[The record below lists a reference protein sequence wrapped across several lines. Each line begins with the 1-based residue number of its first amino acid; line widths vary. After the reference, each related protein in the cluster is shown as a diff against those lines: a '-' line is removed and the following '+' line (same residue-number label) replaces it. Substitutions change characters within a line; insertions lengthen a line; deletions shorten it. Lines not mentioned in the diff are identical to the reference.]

1 MNLIPSNNLKEIIL
15 TEYELIKYQIRLK
28 SYHYLDF
35 YYKIELL
42 SITVSLI
49 SHSKICIDWIFWDI
63 SRPGQFELQD
73 AGLLIVFRQ
82 SLLNS
87 SSIHPASAC
96 RQHINTPRGCL
107 PEHHYAAP
115 RKRLILGT
123 HKQCNTEYWR
133 RWMTNSKIPLNYL

>member
-15 TEYELIKYQIRLK
+15 TEYELIKDQIRLR
-28 SYHYLDF
+28 SDHYLDF

-49 SHSKICIDWIFWDI
+49 SHSKICIDWIFGIYPD
-63 SRPGQFELQD
+63 L
-73 AGLLIVFRQ
+73 AN
-82 SLLNS
+82 LNYEMLGCS
-87 SSIHPASAC
+87 TCFVNLSSIHP
-96 RQHINTPRGCL
+96 QFIPPPHVVNTSTHR
-107 PEHHYAAP
+107 EAAYQSIAYAAP

-133 RWMTNSKIPLNYL
+133 RWMTNSKLPLNYM